1 MESRQKILE
10 LVRRFEIL
18 PAGHEGELRSWI
30 VDLNYALQEIF
41 GPESQYLQYLKFI
54 KFHSDV
60 VFVTDKE
67 RERSW
72 KEGVAQVDNLL
83 HVILNDPKV
92 SDQII
97 FEPDHADQDDASS
110 EDRVRQ
116 SLEEF
121 KETAARQ
128 MQPLLRMDGVFEEPL
143 SLDVTKSS
151 RLPNGEILK
160 QEVKP
165 AIAQY
170 GPQNAARILCVSGS
184 NTTINE
190 EVQKFLT
197 ELPAQ
202 VMAIPKA
209 VGQESLIDRLNK
221 CAAAEFVVFILSAD
235 FHVYSKSQRP
245 VDGGIM
251 ASQEA
256 VFELGYLAARFN
268 RQNMVVLY
276 EESDNFLRPTEFF
289 DLFYVPVTP
298 SGVWKSEVM
307 RRMKGKLALAAGLG
321 LSNENE
327 PIA

>member
-18 PAGHEGELRSWI
+18 PSGHEGELRTWI

-41 GPESQYLQYLKFI
+41 GPDSQYLQYLRYI
-54 KFHSDV
+54 KFHPEV

-67 RERSW
+67 RDRSW

-92 SDQII
+92 SDQIM
-97 FEPDHADQDDASS
+97 FDPDPADQEDASS
-110 EDRVRQ
+110 EDRVRR

-121 KETAARQ
+121 KESAAKQ
-128 MQPLLRMDGVFEEPL
+128 MQPLLRMDGAFEETL
-143 SLDVTKSS
+143 RVDVTKRS
-151 RLPNGEILK
+151 RLPDDRTLNVEDK
-160 QEVKP
+160 TAV
-165 AIAQY
+165 
-170 GPQNAARILCVSGS
+170 QNDGQKSSARILCVAGS
-184 NTTINE
+184 NTAIND

-209 VGQESLIDRLNK
+209 IGQDSLIDRLNK
-221 CAAAEFVVFILSAD
+221 CSAAEFVVFILSAD
-235 FHVYSKSQRP
+235 FHIYSKSQRP
-245 VDGGIM
+245 VDGGM
-251 ASQEA
+251 TASQEA

-276 EESDNFLRPTEFF
+276 EESENFLRPTEFF

-298 SGVWKSEVM
+298 SGAWKAEVL
-307 RRMKGKLALAAGLG
+307 RRMKGKLAIAAGLG
-321 LSNENE
+321 LSVENE
-327 PIA
+327 PNA